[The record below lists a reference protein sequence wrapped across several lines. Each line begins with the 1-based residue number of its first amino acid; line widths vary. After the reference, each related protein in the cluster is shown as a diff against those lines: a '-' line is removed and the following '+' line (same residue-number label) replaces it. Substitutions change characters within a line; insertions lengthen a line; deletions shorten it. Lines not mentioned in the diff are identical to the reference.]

1 MKPLLIFDLDGTL
14 ADTSHDLITA
24 LNKVLVAN
32 LKPTVE
38 AVAVQ
43 HLISKGVDGLL
54 RGGFGSAYIE
64 ISDKKKQELSKEFV
78 TYYEHGV
85 LNEVVLYP
93 NVKEVLN
100 TLSRQGFKMAICS
113 NKNTNLVE
121 YILDH
126 LQIRQHFLAV
136 CGGDFFVG
144 IKKPDHRHVE
154 GTMREAGFDATLR
167 NAIFIGDAMSDMTAA
182 KNTGI
187 PSVFVT
193 YGYADVTSNNS
204 GANAI
209 VHQADKLP
217 EAISYVVSYLSSN
230 RLKHEQC

>member
-24 LNKVLVAN
+24 LNKVLVDH

-54 RGGFGSAYIE
+54 GAGFGSAYAE
-64 ISDKKKQELSKEFV
+64 MSDKKKQTLFKSFV
-78 TYYEHGV
+78 TYYEQV
-85 LNEVVLYP
+85 MLNEIVLYP
-93 NVKEVLN
+93 DVKAVLN
-100 TLSRQGFKMAICS
+100 ILSEQGFKMAICS
-113 NKNTNLVE
+113 NKNTELVE
-121 YILDH
+121 YILEH

-154 GTMREAGFDATLR
+154 GTMRESGFDETLR
-167 NAIFIGDAMSDMTAA
+167 NAIFIGDAMSDITAA

-187 PSVFVT
+187 PSIFVT
-193 YGYADVTSNNS
+193 YGYADVTPSDS

-209 VHQADKLP
+209 AHQADELP
-217 EAISYVVSYLSSN
+217 KAISSLVSYLMLERTS
-230 RLKHEQC
+230 HDI